1 MRIFRTH
8 PLRWLLLAVLA
19 VVLLPT
25 FVLSF
30 IERAPLAD
38 ACLVI
43 AGITYY
49 CVRRDNRRLVRSAP
63 PVPPVPY
70 AMPPA
75 TSFPPEADTEA
86 DEPIATVTDLRS
98 RILNDPRSGARNLWS

>member
-1 MRIFRTH
+1 MRIRH

-25 FVLSF
+25 LVLSF

-49 CVRRDNRRLVRSAP
+49 CVRHNKKPVQPVPPIAYTAP
-63 PVPPVPY
+63 PV
-70 AMPPA
+70 
-75 TSFPPEADTEA
+75 TSFPPEADTDA
-86 DEPIATVTDLRS
+86 DEHIATVTDLRS
-98 RILNDPRSGARNLWS
+98 RILKDPRSGARDIWGNR